1 MGDCSRKALK
11 DKRQQGV
18 GGTVEEEGCYGW
30 NVLVPLVHML
40 KPTSPHQGDD
50 SKK

>member
-1 MGDCSRKALK
+1 MGDCSRKALE

-18 GGTVEEEGCYGW
+18 GGTVEEGCYGQ

-40 KPTSPHQGDD
+40 KPTPPPQGDD

>member
-11 DKRQQGV
+11 DKRAARGR
-18 GGTVEEEGCYGW
+18 GNSSRRKGSCYGW

-40 KPTSPHQGDD
+40 KPTLSH
-50 SKK
+50 